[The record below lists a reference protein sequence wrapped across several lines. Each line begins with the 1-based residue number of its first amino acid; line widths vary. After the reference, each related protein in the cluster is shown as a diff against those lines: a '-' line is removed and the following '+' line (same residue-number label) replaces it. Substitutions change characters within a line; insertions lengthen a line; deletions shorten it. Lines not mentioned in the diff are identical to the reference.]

1 MRNKILIL
9 LTLIISLF
17 IFSNNIYAL
26 SKKYTDKV
34 SEYTNTEVDK
44 DTINIYFF
52 RGEGCPHCAEEEKF
66 FEEELTKKYKNIKI
80 YDFEVWNNK
89 ENSEILKKVK
99 ENFKVT
105 NNNVPFTVIGNKYF
119 TGFSS
124 STKDKIYEII
134 DNYQGK
140 KTNTN
145 NYKLPII
152 GKVNVKTFSL
162 PLIAIILGFIDG
174 FNPCA
179 MWVLLFLI
187 NILIGTKDKKKMFI
201 LGNAFLLTSG
211 LVYFLSMLG
220 ISFVLNITTVIW
232 IRNIIAIVAVIIGI
246 LNIRTYIQTKND
258 DGCHVV
264 KDKKRRVLFQK
275 IKKYTTKQSLL
286 IGLVGMIL
294 LAASVNLVEL
304 ACSLGFPAIFSEIL
318 AINKV
323 STIERILYLILY
335 DLFYMLDDIL
345 IFYIAMFT
353 FNIKAISN
361 KYSKYSNL
369 IGGIIILLIG
379 ILLLLKPEWI
389 MFNFN

>member
-187 NILIGTKDKKKMFI
+187 NVLLGTKDKKKMFL

-220 ISFVLNITTVIW
+220 ISFVLNITTIIW
-232 IRNIIAIVAVIIGI
+232 IRNIIAIIAIIIGI
-246 LNIRTYIQTKND
+246 LNIRTYIQTKDD

-294 LAASVNLVEL
+294 LATSVNLVEL

-323 STIERILYLILY
+323 STIERIIYLIIY

-353 FNIKAISN
+353 LNIKAISN

-369 IGGIIILLIG
+369 VGGIIILLIG

>member
-1 MRNKILIL
+1 MKNKLILIL
-9 LTLIISLF
+9 TIIISIFMF
-17 IFSNNIYAL
+17 IPNTQAL
-26 SKKYTDKV
+26 SKDYVDKV
-34 SEYTNTEVDK
+34 HEYTKTKVEEDV
-44 DTINIYFF
+44 INIYFF
-52 RGEGCPHCAEEEKF
+52 RGEGCPHCAAEEKF
-66 FEEELTKKYKNIKI
+66 FETELKKKYDNVKI
-80 YDFEVWNNK
+80 YDYEVWNNK

-99 ENFKVT
+99 SSFRVR
-105 NNNVPFTVIGNKYF
+105 NNNVPFTVIGTKYF
-119 TGFSS
+119 TGYSDL
-124 STKDKIYEII
+124 TKDKIYKVI
-134 DNYQGK
+134 DKYQDK
-140 KTNTN
+140 KSN
-145 NYKLPII
+145 NNIYKLPIV

-162 PLIAIILGFIDG
+162 PLISIILGFIDG

-187 NILIGTKDKKKMFI
+187 NILLGTKDKKKMFI

-220 ISFVLNITTVIW
+220 ISFVLNVTTIEQ
-232 IRNIIAIVAVIIGI
+232 IRDAIAIIAVIIGI
-246 LNIRTYIQTKND
+246 LNIRTFIQTRND

-275 IKKYTTKQSLL
+275 IRNYTTKKSLIL
-286 IGLVGMIL
+286 GVLGMIL

-304 ACSLGFPAIFSEIL
+304 ACSLGFPAIYSEIL
-318 AINKV
+318 AINNV
-323 STIERILYLILY
+323 SSINRVLYLLLY
-335 DLFYMLDDIL
+335 DLFYMLDDII

-353 FNIKAISN
+353 LNIKAISN

-369 IGGIIILLIG
+369 IGGIIIILIG

>member
-1 MRNKILIL
+1 MKNKILIV

-17 IFSNNIYAL
+17 IFSNSTYSL
-26 SKKYTDKV
+26 SKNYTDKV
-34 SEYTNTEVDK
+34 SEYTNTEVSK
-44 DTINIYFF
+44 DIINIYFF

-66 FEEELTKKYKNIKI
+66 FESELTKKYKNIKI
-80 YDFEVWNNK
+80 YDFEVWKNK
-89 ENSEILKKVK
+89 ENSEILKQIK

-105 NNNVPFTVIGNKYF
+105 NNNVPFTVIGTKYL

-140 KTNTN
+140 RTNTN
-145 NYKLPII
+145 NYKLPLV

-232 IRNIIAIVAVIIGI
+232 IRNIIAIIAVIIGI
-246 LNIRTYIQTKND
+246 LNIRTYIQTKDD

-286 IGLVGMIL
+286 IGVIGMIL

-323 STIERILYLILY
+323 STIERVLYLLLY

>member
-1 MRNKILIL
+1 
-9 LTLIISLF
+9 
-17 IFSNNIYAL
+17 
-26 SKKYTDKV
+26 
-34 SEYTNTEVDK
+34 
-44 DTINIYFF
+44 
-52 RGEGCPHCAEEEKF
+52 
-66 FEEELTKKYKNIKI
+66 
-80 YDFEVWNNK
+80 
-89 ENSEILKKVK
+89 
-99 ENFKVT
+99 
-105 NNNVPFTVIGNKYF
+105 
-119 TGFSS
+119 
-124 STKDKIYEII
+124 
-134 DNYQGK
+134 
-140 KTNTN
+140 
-145 NYKLPII
+145 
-152 GKVNVKTFSL
+152 
-162 PLIAIILGFIDG
+162 
-174 FNPCA
+174 

-323 STIERILYLILY
+323 STIERIIYLILY

-353 FNIKAISN
+353 FNIKAVSN

>member
-220 ISFVLNITTVIW
+220 ISFVLNITTIIW
-232 IRNIIAIVAVIIGI
+232 IRNIIAIIAIIIGI
-246 LNIRTYIQTKND
+246 LNIRTYIQTKDD

-323 STIERILYLILY
+323 STIERIIYLIIY

-353 FNIKAISN
+353 LNIKAISN

>member
-17 IFSNNIYAL
+17 IFSNSTYAL

-187 NILIGTKDKKKMFI
+187 NVLLGTKDKKKMFL

-220 ISFVLNITTVIW
+220 ISFVLNITTIIW
-232 IRNIIAIVAVIIGI
+232 IRNIIAIIAIIIGI
-246 LNIRTYIQTKND
+246 LNIRTYIQTKDD

-323 STIERILYLILY
+323 STIERIIYLILY

-353 FNIKAISN
+353 LNIKAISN

>member
-17 IFSNNIYAL
+17 IFSNSTYAL

-187 NILIGTKDKKKMFI
+187 NVLLGTKDKKKMFL

-220 ISFVLNITTVIW
+220 ISFVLNITTIIW
-232 IRNIIAIVAVIIGI
+232 IRNIIAIIAIIIGI
-246 LNIRTYIQTKND
+246 LNIRTYIQTKDD

-323 STIERILYLILY
+323 STIERIIYLIIY

>member
-220 ISFVLNITTVIW
+220 ISFVLNITTIIW

-286 IGLVGMIL
+286 IGVLGMIL

-304 ACSLGFPAIFSEIL
+304 ACSIGFPAIFSEIL

>member
-17 IFSNNIYAL
+17 IFSNSTYAL

-187 NILIGTKDKKKMFI
+187 NVLLGTKDKKKMFL

-220 ISFVLNITTVIW
+220 ISFVLNITTIIW
-232 IRNIIAIVAVIIGI
+232 IRNIIAIIAIIIGI
-246 LNIRTYIQTKND
+246 LNIRTYIQTKDD

-323 STIERILYLILY
+323 STIERIIYLILY

>member
-105 NNNVPFTVIGNKYF
+105 NNNVPFTAIGNKYF

-187 NILIGTKDKKKMFI
+187 NVLLGTKDKKKMFL

-220 ISFVLNITTVIW
+220 ISFVLNITTIIW
-232 IRNIIAIVAVIIGI
+232 IRNIIAIIAIIIGI
-246 LNIRTYIQTKND
+246 LNIRTYIQTKDD

-323 STIERILYLILY
+323 STIERIIYLILY

-353 FNIKAISN
+353 LNIKAISN

>member
-1 MRNKILIL
+1 MKNKLIL
-9 LTLIISLF
+9 LLTIIISISMF
-17 IFSNNIYAL
+17 IPNTQAL
-26 SKKYTDKV
+26 SKDYVDKV
-34 SEYTNTEVDK
+34 HEYTKTKVEEDI
-44 DTINIYFF
+44 INIYFF
-52 RGEGCPHCAEEEKF
+52 RGEGCPHCAAEEEF
-66 FEEELTKKYKNIKI
+66 FETELKKKYDNIKI
-80 YDFEVWNNK
+80 YDYEVWNNK

-99 ENFKVT
+99 SSFRVR

-119 TGFSS
+119 TGYSDL
-124 STKDKIYEII
+124 TKDKIYKII
-134 DNYQGK
+134 DNYEGK
-140 KTNTN
+140 NNNKNT
-145 NYKLPII
+145 YKLPIV

-162 PLIAIILGFIDG
+162 PLISILLGFIDG

-187 NILIGTKDKKKMFI
+187 NILLGTKDKKKIFI

-220 ISFVLNITTVIW
+220 ISFVLNITTVVL
-232 IRNIIAIVAVIIGI
+232 IRNIIAVIAVIIGI
-246 LNIRTYIQTKND
+246 FNIRTYIQTRND

-264 KDKKRRVLFQK
+264 KDKKRKVLFQK
-275 IKKYTTKQSLL
+275 IRNYTTKKSLIL
-286 IGLVGMIL
+286 GVLGMIL

-304 ACSLGFPAIFSEIL
+304 ACSLGFPAIYSEIL
-318 AINKV
+318 AINNV
-323 STIERILYLILY
+323 SSINRVLYLLLY
-335 DLFYMLDDIL
+335 DLFYMLDDII

-353 FNIKAISN
+353 LNIKAISN

-369 IGGIIILLIG
+369 IGGIIIILIG

>member
-323 STIERILYLILY
+323 STIERIIYLILY

-353 FNIKAISN
+353 FNIKAVSN

>member
-34 SEYTNTEVDK
+34 SEYTNTEIDK

-187 NILIGTKDKKKMFI
+187 NVLLGTKDKKKMFL

-220 ISFVLNITTVIW
+220 ISFVLNITTIIW
-232 IRNIIAIVAVIIGI
+232 IRNIIAIIAVIIGI
-246 LNIRTYIQTKND
+246 LNIRTYIQTKDD

-323 STIERILYLILY
+323 STIERIIYLILY